1 MIWLVA
7 RFIDNEKMGNASDCI
22 CASVFCWCL
31 GKKLVPNNINVNA
44 RCCNILY
51 KKTEDGYLELKV
63 KRNIDISLPLKELK
77 PFYANDEKWSPQ
89 SFLQDNYEVNFPEW
103 LHCNTFIRPWSV
115 KSSRE
120 LQEYFESKAK
130 TKLSYD
136 VENNCN
142 IDENQI
148 DGQVFEGKYFLE
160 IIKIPMID
168 SREEYKFTFT
178 RSFFFSKWRGGA
190 PMKSHLKIQKKAE

>member
-1 MIWLVA
+1 M
-7 RFIDNEKMGNASDCI
+7 
-22 CASVFCWCL
+22 
-31 GKKLVPNNINVNA
+31 
-44 RCCNILY
+44 
-51 KKTEDGYLELKV
+51 
-63 KRNIDISLPLKELK
+63 
-77 PFYANDEKWSPQ
+77 
-89 SFLQDNYEVNFPEW
+89 
-103 LHCNTFIRPWSV
+103 HCNTFIRPWSV

-130 TKLSYD
+130 TELSYD

-178 RSFFFSKWRGGA
+178 RSFFSKWRGGA
-190 PMKSHLKIQKKAE
+190 PMKSHLKIQKKRNRC